1 MRGECNMVQKDYP
14 VKDYTRDNQRS
25 IEEERGSK
33 SSKDFVVGA
42 IIGSIVGAATALFMA
57 PKPGKELRNDLNVQA
72 KSLTE
77 KTEKLRQ
84 TAMEKGSD
92 LMEKGSGLAETAM
105 EKTKPVAD
113 IVTTKSTDIL
123 NKVKGLKQSQEDPN
137 VKNTGND
144 TSDLGD
150 SDGSTGYNK
159 APVAAVE
166 VKTDTNTGNTT
177 TTGNAN
183 AAKLKLD
190 ETKKAFDE
198 TENKYK
204 K

>member
-1 MRGECNMVQKDYP
+1 MVQKDYP
-14 VKDYTRDNQRS
+14 VKDYTRDSQRS

-92 LMEKGSGLAETAM
+92 LMEKGSGLTETVM

-113 IVTTKSTDIL
+113 MVTTKSTDIL

-150 SDGSTGYNK
+150 SEGSTGYNK
-159 APVAAVE
+159 APVSSVE
-166 VKTDTNTGNTT
+166 VKNDTNTGNTNT
-177 TTGNAN
+177 AGNAN

>member
-1 MRGECNMVQKDYP
+1 MVQKDYP
-14 VKDYTRDNQRS
+14 VKDYTRDSQRS

-92 LMEKGSGLAETAM
+92 LMEKGSGLAETAK
-105 EKTKPVAD
+105 EKTKPVAEM
-113 IVTTKSTDIL
+113 VTTKSTDIL
-123 NKVKGLKQSQEDPN
+123 NKVKGLKQSQDDPN

-150 SDGSTGYNK
+150 SEGSTGYNK
-159 APVAAVE
+159 APVASVE
-166 VKTDTNTGNTT
+166 VKTDTNTGNKTN
-177 TTGNAN
+177 TGNAN

>member
-1 MRGECNMVQKDYP
+1 MVQKDYP

>member
-14 VKDYTRDNQRS
+14 VKDYTRDTQRS

>member
-1 MRGECNMVQKDYP
+1 MVQKDYP
-14 VKDYTRDNQRS
+14 VKDYTRDSQRS

-92 LMEKGSGLAETAM
+92 LMEKGSGLAETAK
-105 EKTKPVAD
+105 EKTKPVAEM
-113 IVTTKSTDIL
+113 VTTKSTDIL
-123 NKVKGLKQSQEDPN
+123 NKVKGLKQSQDDPN

-150 SDGSTGYNK
+150 SEGSTGYNK
-159 APVAAVE
+159 APVASVE
-166 VKTDTNTGNTT
+166 VKPDTNTGNKTN
-177 TTGNAN
+177 TGNAN

>member
-1 MRGECNMVQKDYP
+1 MVQKDYP
-14 VKDYTRDNQRS
+14 VKDYTRDSQRS
-25 IEEERGSK
+25 IEEEKGGK
-33 SSKDFVVGA
+33 TSKDFVVGA
-42 IIGSIVGAATALFMA
+42 IIGSIVGATTALFMA
-57 PKPGKELRNDLNVQA
+57 PKPGKELRSDLNVQA

-92 LMEKGSGLAETAM
+92 LMEKGSGLAETAK

-113 IVTTKSTDIL
+113 MVTTKSSDLI
-123 NKVKGLKQSQEDPN
+123 NKVKGLKQGQEDPN

-144 TSDLGD
+144 KSDLGD

-159 APVAAVE
+159 APISSVE
-166 VKTDTNTGNTT
+166 VKSDEKNKGNTDPAS
-177 TTGNAN
+177 GNAN

>member
-1 MRGECNMVQKDYP
+1 MVQKDYP
-14 VKDYTRDNQRS
+14 VKDYTRDTQRS

>member
-14 VKDYTRDNQRS
+14 VKDYTRDSQRS
-25 IEEERGSK
+25 IEEEKSSR

-42 IIGSIVGAATALFMA
+42 IIGSVVGAATALFMA

-92 LMEKGSGLAETAM
+92 LMEKGSGLAETAK

-113 IVTTKSTDIL
+113 MVTTKSTDIL

-159 APVAAVE
+159 APVAKVE
-166 VKTDTNTGNTT
+166 VKNDTTTANTN

-183 AAKLKLD
+183 AAKMKLD